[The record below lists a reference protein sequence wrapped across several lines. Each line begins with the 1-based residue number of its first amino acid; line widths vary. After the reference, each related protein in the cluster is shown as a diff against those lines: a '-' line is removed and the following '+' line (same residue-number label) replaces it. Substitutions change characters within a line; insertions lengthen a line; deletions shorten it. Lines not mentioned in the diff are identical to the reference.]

1 MGLLGGEERNKKSL
15 LLFVFLIFLSGCT
28 LLPSDSVVL
37 EKVDHQKFD
46 GIVLK
51 VECDINK
58 QTYIIPL
65 SNCGISFDLMEG

>member
-1 MGLLGGEERNKKSL
+1 MGLQGGEERNKKSL